1 MNMENIKEKLKQVKH
16 FTPHVVFEDSPLYY
30 LTESIK
36 GNKFNNLQGEKY
48 NYDCQDPGTI
58 YY

>member
-1 MNMENIKEKLKQVKH
+1 MTRIELLKQVKH